1 MPHANLLYN
10 TIASIY
16 AKMTWKALATV
27 LVELKFSRF
36 QAKDNMITLSNKM
49 YFQNQRFD
57 FIGIT
62 TKLTEKRIL
71 SKYFKSIV
79 ATIISQRNN

>member
-1 MPHANLLYN
+1 
-10 TIASIY
+10 
-16 AKMTWKALATV
+16 MTWIALATA

-57 FIGIT
+57 LIGSST
-62 TKLTEKRIL
+62 NLVEKHLATKYNI
-71 SKYFKSIV
+71 
-79 ATIISQRNN
+79 